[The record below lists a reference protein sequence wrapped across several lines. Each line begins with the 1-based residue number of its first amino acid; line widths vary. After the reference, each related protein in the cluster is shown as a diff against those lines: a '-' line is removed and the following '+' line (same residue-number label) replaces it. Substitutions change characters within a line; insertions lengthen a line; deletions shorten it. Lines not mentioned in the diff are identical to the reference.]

1 LYAHEE
7 LLGGSVILDVFA
19 GTVDNPK
26 KPGDVDWKFFYVV
39 QGIDVHLYSISV
51 GTVNPITPAVKYT
64 VDGHHLP
71 ALSTSPSRLG
81 PTSLVAYFL
90 PSGLE
95 LGSVIDDLWI
105 VYDSFI
111 ATQNITIT
119 AVGSGGTVSL
129 APNYTG
135 GYTPVPEPG
144 TLLMLGSGMI
154 TLWFLSRR
162 KRKI

>member
-1 LYAHEE
+1 
-7 LLGGSVILDVFA
+7 VVLDVYA
-19 GTVDNPK
+19 AMVDNPK
-26 KPGDVDWKFFYVV
+26 KPGVGDIDYQYFYIVK
-39 QGIDVHLYSISV
+39 GIDVRLYSISV
-51 GTVNPITPAVKYT
+51 GNVDPINPTVKYT
-64 VDGHHLP
+64 VDGYHLP

-95 LGSVIDDLWI
+95 PGSLIEDLWI
-105 VYDSFI
+105 TYDSFI
-111 ATQNITIT
+111 NTQNITIT
-119 AVGSGGTVSL
+119 AVGSGGTESL
-129 APNYTG
+129 RPNYTPG
-135 GYTPVPEPG
+135 GYIPVPEPG